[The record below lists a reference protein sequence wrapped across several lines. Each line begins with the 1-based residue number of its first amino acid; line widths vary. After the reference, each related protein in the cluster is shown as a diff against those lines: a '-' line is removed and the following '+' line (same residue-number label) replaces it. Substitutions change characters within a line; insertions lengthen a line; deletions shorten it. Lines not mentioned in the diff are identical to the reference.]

1 MHVTVG
7 GRARVLLVVERTHIS
22 HGGCLEIVL
31 FFIMFFD
38 CLHFLVVSLSPFWL
52 PPFFD
57 RRIFREVT

>member
-22 HGGCLEIVL
+22 HGGCLEIGVV
-31 FFIMFFD
+31 FIMFFD
-38 CLHFLVVSLSPFWL
+38 CLHFLVRSRCLQFWL

-57 RRIFREVT
+57 RAHFS